1 MLTMWK
7 SLITTNPDERDMC
20 LSQII
25 FLQKNKKMICKT
37 LKEMNMANEMRA
49 IHPGEILKG
58 ELEELN
64 LSANAFAKVLGV
76 PTNRITA
83 ILNEQRSVTA
93 DTALRLA
100 RYFGSTPD
108 FWMSL
113 QSNYDV
119 KVAWE
124 AVGNDIEK
132 SVKPRESLEA

>member
-1 MLTMWK
+1 
-7 SLITTNPDERDMC
+7 
-20 LSQII
+20 
-25 FLQKNKKMICKT
+25 
-37 LKEMNMANEMRA
+37 MANKMRA
-49 IHPGEILKG
+49 IHPGEILKA

-64 LSANAFAKVLGV
+64 LSANAFAKALDV

-100 RYFGSTPD
+100 QFFGSTPD

-119 KVAWE
+119 KIARA
-124 AVGNDIEK
+124 AVGKEIEK
-132 SVKPRESLEA
+132 SVKTKELLAA